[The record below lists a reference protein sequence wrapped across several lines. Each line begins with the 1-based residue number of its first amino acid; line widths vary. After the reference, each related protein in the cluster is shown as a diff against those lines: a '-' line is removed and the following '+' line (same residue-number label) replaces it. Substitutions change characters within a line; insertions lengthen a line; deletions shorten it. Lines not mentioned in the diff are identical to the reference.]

1 MNLKTKSLML
11 VGITLTAVGLS
22 GCALPV
28 MLYQSNKMDRKI
40 AAMHGRKHVYT
51 VKPAP
56 AFLTEELAIAKA
68 WVTLAREGFNTNE
81 WTLVRDLRPAKD
93 PDGTPDRYFDRMN
106 FLDGR
111 SWPRGRVR
119 FRNADLRREFDV
131 RLEGKRVYCQSLFTG
146 KASMKSEP
154 QQLNELR

>member
-1 MNLKTKSLML
+1 MNLKAKSFLL
-11 VGITLTAVGLS
+11 VGITLMAVGLS

-40 AAMHGRKHVYT
+40 AAMHGRKYVYT

-81 WTLVRDLRPAKD
+81 WTLVRDLHSATA
-93 PDGTPDRYFDRMN
+93 PDGNT
-106 FLDGR
+106 LATA
-111 SWPRGRVR
+111 S
-119 FRNADLRREFDV
+119 ADKTV
-131 RLEGKRVYCQSLFTG
+131 RLWRALPFTETDAEGISTQRNNK
-146 KASMKSEP
+146 
-154 QQLNELR
+154 